1 MLNSRISI
9 LMLFILIGAL
19 QPANALERT
28 RLGLVKED
36 ELSLLTGLEY
46 EEADYGTPDTTSLWR
61 VPISLSY
68 RHTNFGFSASMPLL
82 SASSDGNINVSNKTA
97 MKSESTSFSKGQNSE
112 FGIGDITLSGSLYIT
127 PDVRDEISYRLTGI
141 VKFGTADE
149 TKGLGTGQDDFFIE
163 GGVVKYLDEYT
174 LSGTLGYE
182 FSGDSPDF
190 EYNNVLYGTA
200 GLAKQLA
207 MQRQIGTYLYISEAL
222 TADADAPLQLSV
234 FYSQAASKTRNIYLF
249 LTKGLSDGSPDFSL
263 GGSMQFYF

>member
-1 MLNSRISI
+1 MLKSCISI
-9 LMLFILIGAL
+9 IMLFILIGVL
-19 QPANALERT
+19 QPASALERT

-36 ELSLLTGLEY
+36 ELSFLTGLEY
-46 EEADYGTPDTTSLWR
+46 EEADYGTSDTTSLWR
-61 VPISLSY
+61 VPISFSY
-68 RHTNFGFSASMPLL
+68 RHTNFGISASMPLL
-82 SASSDGNINVSNKTA
+82 SASSDGDVNVSNKTA
-97 MKSESTSFSKGQNSE
+97 IKTVTPTFRKGQNSE

-149 TKGLGTGQDDFFIE
+149 TKGLGTGQDDFLIE

-190 EYNNVLYGTA
+190 EYNNVLYGTV

-222 TADADAPLQLSV
+222 TAGADGPLEVAV
-234 FYSQAASKTRNIYLF
+234 FYTQPASKTRNIYLF
-249 LTKGLSDGSPDFSL
+249 LAKGLSDGSPDFSL